1 MLKVENL
8 RVVYYGVIS
17 VLHGLS
23 LEAKKG
29 SITALLGGN
38 GSGKSTLMRTISGIL
53 PIFEG
58 EIQEGEIEL
67 NGVKIH
73 GMKAVDITKQMKLTY
88 LMEGRPIFEYLNIIE
103 NLKAAASC
111 RWDSKVSEDIEGVLV
126 YFPPLRQRL
135 KSLAGYLSGGEQQM
149 LAMGMALMTDPKFL
163 LLDEPSLGLAP
174 MMVKEIFDIIERINR
189 ERKIGI
195 LLSEQNAIV
204 ALKISSYGYVMEN
217 GRVVMDGSGQELIDN
232 ADIQEAYLGGSEQAQ
247 KDYKEAK
254 RYKRRKRWLG

>member
-8 RVVYYGVIS
+8 RVVYFGIVS
-17 VLHGLS
+17 VLHGVS
-23 LEAKKG
+23 LQAESN

-58 EIQEGEIEL
+58 EIQEGE
-67 NGVKIH
+67 VKFDEVVVSK
-73 GMKAVDITKQMKLTY
+73 MKAVDITKRIRLTY
-88 LMEGRPIFEYLNIIE
+88 LMEGRPIFEYLNVKE
-103 NLKAAASC
+103 NLKASASC
-111 RWDSKVSEDIEGVLV
+111 RWDSEVQNDIEGILT
-126 YFPPLRQRL
+126 YFPTLRGRL
-135 KSLAGYLSGGEQQM
+135 QSKAGYLSGGEQQM
-149 LAMGMALMTDPKFL
+149 LAMGMALMTNPKFL

-174 MMVKEIFDIIERINR
+174 RIVKEIFDIIKKINE

-195 LLSEQNAIV
+195 FLSEQNAIV
-204 ALKISSYGYVMEN
+204 ALKISSYGYVMDN
-217 GRVVMDGSGQELIDN
+217 GRVVMDGSSRELMDN
-232 ADIQEAYLGGSEQAQ
+232 ADIQEAYLGSADQKE